1 MDGRRTYT
9 DPATG
14 IRYDTSNP
22 DYQGWLTKQSVW
34 LKDWRR
40 RYFILKSSKLFFC
53 KSENSTPHGMIDLAS
68 CMTVKS
74 AEYKA
79 HKRNALEVRDPPP
92 SPPRPP
98 PRPNHEYLAQVST
111 PDTTYLMHADTE
123 KEKDDWRVRPRT
135 GEENAVGARKLP
147 SDNRRI
153 GAIGRAI
160 VRCSSTYT
168 NDDGMEGDQSED
180 EG

>member
-1 MDGRRTYT
+1 MSRRGVFV

-14 IRYDTSNP
+14 VRHDTSNP

-40 RYFILKSSKLFFC
+40 RYFILKGSKLFFA
-53 KSENSTPHGMIDLAS
+53 KSELSACHGMIDLAS

-79 HKRNALEVRDPPP
+79 HKKNALE
-92 SPPRPP
+92 
-98 PRPNHEYLAQVST
+98 VST

-123 KEKDDWRVRPRT
+123 KDKDDWYVFKVSNLTPF
-135 GEENAVGARKLP
+135 
-147 SDNRRI
+147 
-153 GAIGRAI
+153 
-160 VRCSSTYT
+160 
-168 NDDGMEGDQSED
+168 
-180 EG
+180 

>member
-1 MDGRRTYT
+1 MSRRGVFV
-9 DPATG
+9 DPNTNV
-14 IRYDTSNP
+14 RYETSNP

-40 RYFILKSSKLFFC
+40 RYFILKGSKLFFA
-53 KSENSTPHGMIDLAS
+53 KSEMSPPHGMIDLAS

-79 HKRNALEVRDPPP
+79 HKRNALEV
-92 SPPRPP
+92 
-98 PRPNHEYLAQVST
+98 ST
-111 PDTTYLMHADTE
+111 PDTTFLMYADSE
-123 KEKDDWRVRPRT
+123 KDKDDW
-135 GEENAVGARKLP
+135 
-147 SDNRRI
+147 I

-168 NDDGMEGDQSED
+168 NDDGMEGDEEEED
-180 EG
+180 DD

>member
-1 MDGRRTYT
+1 MDPKCGAPEEAKSFYSTVRPRARSLLVRGFRGRAFVSDMEGRRTYT

-79 HKRNALEVRDPPP
+79 HKRNALEVRSRARARACPTAPG
-92 SPPRPP
+92 RPA
-98 PRPNHEYLAQVST
+98 RP
-111 PDTTYLMHADTE
+111 
-123 KEKDDWRVRPRT
+123 
-135 GEENAVGARKLP
+135 
-147 SDNRRI
+147 
-153 GAIGRAI
+153 
-160 VRCSSTYT
+160 
-168 NDDGMEGDQSED
+168 
-180 EG
+180 

>member
-1 MDGRRTYT
+1 MSRRVYV
-9 DPATG
+9 DPNTG

-22 DYQGWLTKQSVW
+22 DFQGWLTKQSVW

-40 RYFILKSSKLFFC
+40 RYFILKQSKLFFS
-53 KSENSTPHGMIDLAS
+53 KNESSTPHGMIDLAS

-79 HKRNALEVRDPPP
+79 HKRNALEV
-92 SPPRPP
+92 
-98 PRPNHEYLAQVST
+98 ST
-111 PDTTYLMHADTE
+111 PDTTYLMYADTE
-123 KEKDDWRVRPRT
+123 KEKDDW
-135 GEENAVGARKLP
+135 
-147 SDNRRI
+147 I

-168 NDDGMEGDQSED
+168 NDDGMEHDD
-180 EG
+180 DDDDDN